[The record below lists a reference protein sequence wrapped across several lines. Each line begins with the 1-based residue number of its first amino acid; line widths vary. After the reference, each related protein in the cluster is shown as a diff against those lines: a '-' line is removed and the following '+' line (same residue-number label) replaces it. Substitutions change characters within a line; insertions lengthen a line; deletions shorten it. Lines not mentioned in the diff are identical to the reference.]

1 MELCKNYRLL
11 CNGFEPVGTLRF
23 CDSNSLA
30 LSANGEEL
38 NGERKACWLV
48 EGAEKLLRIAWQLLG
63 VLLKKMRRA
72 SRRTRRKS
80 FISGDSRASMDTCG
94 KGGSIS
100 IETELLGQVQWR
112 KNTWDPRISC
122 ANAISDNSYLQY
134 KQFLLED
141 KSTADWPIGTNWG
154 TRPLP
159 AIDLSVCVILKWFF
173 IAKLT
178 GIFMP

>member
-48 EGAEKLLRIAWQLLG
+48 EGEEKLRRIAWQLLG

-72 SRRTRRKS
+72 SRRKRRKV
-80 FISGDSRASMDTCG
+80 FISDSRSFFG
-94 KGGSIS
+94 KKSVGLR
-100 IETELLGQVQWR
+100 IEEGNV
-112 KNTWDPRISC
+112 
-122 ANAISDNSYLQY
+122 
-134 KQFLLED
+134 
-141 KSTADWPIGTNWG
+141 GT
-154 TRPLP
+154 
-159 AIDLSVCVILKWFF
+159 
-173 IAKLT
+173 
-178 GIFMP
+178 